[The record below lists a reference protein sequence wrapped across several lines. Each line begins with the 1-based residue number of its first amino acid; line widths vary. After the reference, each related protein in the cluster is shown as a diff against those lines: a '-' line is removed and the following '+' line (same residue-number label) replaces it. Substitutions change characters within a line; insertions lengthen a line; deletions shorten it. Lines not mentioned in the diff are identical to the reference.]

1 MSGRRATPEGR
12 RAQLLA
18 ELAEVCGLQLEP
30 GNAYLLTL
38 GDGRVVAEL
47 KIDIRHAVT
56 DQELAE
62 WRARALGQLSRLD
75 TWRCEGSTKRKI
87 APWDTCNA
95 RCSRS
100 VTGAVVARDRV
111 FGDPFVSLL
120 CDQHVVLGG
129 DAAAS
134 RVLARL
140 TFWPHELR
148 EARELG
154 EARRAAAAKAS
165 AGGAA

>member
-1 MSGRRATPEGR
+1 VSGRRVTPESR

-18 ELAEVCGLQLEP
+18 ELADVCGLQLEP
-30 GNAYLLTL
+30 GNAYLVTL

-47 KIDIRHAVT
+47 KIDIRQAVT

-62 WRARALGQLSRLD
+62 WRARSLRLLAALD
-75 TWRCEGSTKRKI
+75 IWRCEATTRRKRS
-87 APWDTCNA
+87 PWDERHA
-95 RCSRS
+95 RCSRQAS
-100 VTGAVVARDRV
+100 GAVIYRGRV
-111 FGDPFVSLL
+111 LGDPIVQLL
-120 CDQHVVLGG
+120 CDQHAARGG
-129 DAAAS
+129 DEPAA